1 MKKLILILLAIVLF
15 VPFVASCKEDPA
27 VTSDTDSASGT
38 SEVTLVEKN
47 MEGRDFNI
55 LCYSFGYNSSS
66 IVGFS
71 GEVLYNEDSASP
83 LDVKK
88 KEVVDTVQQKYNC
101 TITGDLYTGTH
112 ADMNTKIKN
121 MIMGGATDYDFYFD
135 CYAYSSLM
143 VADNMLY
150 DLNTIST
157 IDFTNPWWDQNA
169 KEDFSIDNKLYYM
182 CGDINTYDNDGTW
195 CVLFNK
201 KLKETLG
208 ITDDFYQLAKDFEW
222 TFDKFSEICKNGITK
237 DINGDNAIDEKDQ
250 WAFGTETYNMYV
262 HVVAGGDRIT
272 KKDSN
277 DIPYFTTDTEST
289 FNSLEKIRDLYLDN
303 KTVMV
308 ANASPYTEKGFSNVW
323 EATVHKSFIEGRELF
338 YMCGLIN
345 VPGFREMDDD
355 FGILPVPLMTEGQD
369 SYYHTVSIHNMSAL
383 SIPMNVVGVD
393 DVGIIIEALG
403 KYSMDILT
411 PEYYEVQLKYR
422 NARDNESSEMLDM
435 IFDSRSFD
443 IGAAFNWGGILNV
456 YTEMDKNYVSSFESK
471 MTAAQTAMDETIALI
486 QE

>member
-1 MKKLILILLAIVLF
+1 MKKLILILLAIILL
-15 VPFVASCKEDPA
+15 VPFVASCKED
-27 VTSDTDSASGT
+27 TDVSKDAGSTSGT
-38 SEVTLVEKN
+38 NDVALVAKD

-55 LCYSFGYNSSS
+55 LCYEFGHGSKS
-66 IVGFS
+66 IVGFT
-71 GEVLYNEDSASP
+71 GEVLYDEESSSP

-88 KEVVDTVQQKYNC
+88 EEVVNRVQQEYNC
-101 TITGDLYTGTH
+101 TVTGDLFSGTH
-112 ADMNTKIKN
+112 AELNDKIRN
-121 MIMGGATDYDFYFD
+121 MVMGGTNEYDFYFD
-135 CYAYSSLM
+135 CYQYSSAM
-143 VADNMLY
+143 VADNSLY

-169 KEDFSIDNKLYYM
+169 REDFTIDNKLYFM

-201 KLKETLG
+201 NLKSTLG
-208 ITDDFYQLAKDFEW
+208 IEEDFYQLAKDYEW
-222 TFDKFSEICKNGITK
+222 TFDKFTEICKRNITQ
-237 DINGDNAIDEKDQ
+237 DTNGDNLIDEKDQ

-277 DIPYFTTDTEST
+277 DIPYFTIQNEST
-289 FNSLEKIRDLYLDN
+289 YNSLEKIRDFYLDGE
-303 KTVMV
+303 TVMV
-308 ANASPYTEKGFSNVW
+308 ANAPPYSTKGFENMW

-355 FGILPVPLMTEGQD
+355 FGILPVPLMNEGQD
-369 SYYHTVSIHNMSAL
+369 SYYHTVSVSNMSAL
-383 SIPMNVVGVD
+383 SIPSNVIGVE

-411 PEYYEVQLKYR
+411 PEYYEVQLKTR

-435 IFDSRSFD
+435 IFASRSFD
-443 IGAAFNWGGILNV
+443 IGAAFNWGQTLSV
-456 YTEMDKNYVSSFESK
+456 YMEMDKNYVSKFESI
-471 MTAAQTAMDETIALI
+471 MTAAQAQMDDTINEI
-486 QE
+486 QN